1 MLSVRRPASANVQTD
16 TSNGLQPLNPIDRA
30 MRCMD
35 RAIRE
40 LGYPGT
46 DAQMFVW
53 FDRRVAAT
61 SLRTALARLSRQH
74 PVIASRLAEPDGD
87 EGPAWWQFRPAQYM
101 HCRRLHWRRTTQ
113 APYSIMPRG
122 SSRRRRTSH
131 KPIRCD
137 STCSIGQEAP
147 MCCCCS
153 TVTC

>member
-30 MRCMD
+30 MLCMD
-35 RAIRE
+35 RAIRD

-53 FDRRVAAT
+53 FDRRVAAA
-61 SLRTALARLSRQH
+61 SLRTA
-74 PVIASRLAEPDGD
+74 PCTAEPTASSGCIQV
-87 EGPAWWQFRPAQYM
+87 GRARRRRGTGVVAVPPGRRSAR
-101 HCRRLHWRRTTQ
+101 CRRLHWRRMTH

-137 STCSIGQEAP
+137 STCSIGREAP
-147 MCCCCS
+147 MCCC
-153 TVTC
+153 